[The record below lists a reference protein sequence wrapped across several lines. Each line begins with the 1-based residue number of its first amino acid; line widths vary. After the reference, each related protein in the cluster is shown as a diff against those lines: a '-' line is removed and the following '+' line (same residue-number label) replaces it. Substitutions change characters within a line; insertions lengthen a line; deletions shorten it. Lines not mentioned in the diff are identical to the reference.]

1 MMTELQELSDVELIR
16 RCLQH
21 RADGV
26 DEPFEELYNRHVRVV
41 LAFLRRLLN
50 QDEHAVYDALQ
61 ESFVRFY
68 RALPNFKQ
76 DRALR
81 PWLLTIARN
90 VSLDYLKHSSRN
102 ETCFDQTAMEQMARD
117 HSAKDT
123 RQRQEVEEVLQRA
136 LLSLTVDE
144 RAIFHLKNE
153 LGLTYEQASEI
164 LGCSLRTAK
173 YRMKAALERLGRELE
188 RLGLGV

>member
-1 MMTELQELSDVELIR
+1 MTEFQELTDAELIQ
-16 RCLQH
+16 RCLEL
-21 RADGV
+21 REDGAHQ
-26 DEPFEELYNRHVRVV
+26 PFEELYNRHVRVV
-41 LAFLRRLLN
+41 LAFLRRLLG
-50 QDEHAVYDALQ
+50 QDEHAVLDALQ
-61 ESFVRFY
+61 ESFVRLY

-102 ETCFDQTAMEQMARD
+102 EQCFEQSAMDQLARD
-117 HSAKDT
+117 SSANEN
-123 RQRQEVEEVLQRA
+123 RQARELEEMLGQALQ
-136 LLSLTVDE
+136 SLNVDE

-153 LGLTYEQASEI
+153 LELTFEQASEI
-164 LGCSLRTAK
+164 LGCSVRTAK